1 MQISQE
7 KKDFA
12 PITLVMETEE
22 EARAIW
28 EVIDVGSDHSNN
40 LTPAQQSFLNN
51 ICNWFSN
58 QAKL

>member
-22 EARAIW
+22 EARAVW
-28 EVIDVGSDHSNN
+28 EVIDVGSNHSEN
-40 LTPAQQSFLNN
+40 LTPTQQSFLSNLS
-51 ICNWFSN
+51 NWFSN
-58 QAKL
+58 RAKL